1 MQLLHSSS
9 DARGRARAAAA
20 AVMEV
25 GLLVTRLVRAQAW
38 GHRAST
44 LSDVQLRA
52 LTLINA
58 YPGCSPSALADYILL
73 SRPAVTRVLDE
84 LVAQRLVARRPA
96 SGDRRRIELRVTA
109 SGRRQV
115 EAYLAGARAALAERL
130 ADLSD
135 AERDT
140 VARAMAILAPR
151 LTPGSLG

>member
-1 MQLLHSSS
+1 
-9 DARGRARAAAA
+9 
-20 AVMEV
+20 MEV

-58 YPGCSPSALADYILL
+58 YPGCSPSALADYLLL
-73 SRPAVTRVLDE
+73 SRSAVTRVLDE
-84 LVAQRLVARRPA
+84 LVAQRLVARRAA
-96 SGDRRRIELRVTA
+96 SGDRRRLELLVTA
-109 SGRRQV
+109 AGRRQV
-115 EAYLAGARAALAERL
+115 NAYLAGARAALAERL
-130 ADLSD
+130 AGLSD

-151 LTPGSLG
+151 LTPGSPG

>member
-1 MQLLHSSS
+1 MQLLH
-9 DARGRARAAAA
+9 RARARAGRDAVPS

-38 GHRAST
+38 GGRSST

-52 LTLINA
+52 LTLVDA

-84 LVAQRLVARRPA
+84 LVAQRLVARRSA
-96 SGDRRRIELRVTA
+96 SGDRRRVELRATA
-109 SGRRQV
+109 AGRRQV
-115 EAYLAGARAALAERL
+115 ETYLAGARAALAGRL

-135 AERDT
+135 DERDT